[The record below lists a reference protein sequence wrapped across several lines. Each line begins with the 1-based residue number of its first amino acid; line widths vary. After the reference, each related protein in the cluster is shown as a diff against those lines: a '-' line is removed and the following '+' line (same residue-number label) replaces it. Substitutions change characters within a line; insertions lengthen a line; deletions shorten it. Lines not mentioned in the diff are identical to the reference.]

1 MNNPK
6 HLYQKKLLELGEAL
20 GYEARKSFKKSAMG
34 DVVWLERRSK
44 HYTSKP
50 LPVVAFEI
58 LSFEVGKEI
67 RDCIMT
73 LQTISPSL
81 GVLVIIEEAYAK
93 LSTNFKKYD
102 ERTYPQHIRKTA
114 QKLADG
120 IALSLRVEIWNEEKV
135 DHLYQQY
142 VEERLRLR

>member
-1 MNNPK
+1 MTDPK
-6 HLYQKKLLELGEAL
+6 HLYQQKLLEIGEAL
-20 GYEARKSFKKSAMG
+20 GYRARRSFKKSAMG

-50 LPVVAFEI
+50 VPVVAFEI

-67 RDCIMT
+67 RDCVMT
-73 LQTISPSL
+73 LQTISPAL

-93 LSTNFKKYD
+93 LATRFKRYD
-102 ERTYPQHIRKTA
+102 ETTYPQHIRKTA

-120 IALSLRVEIWNEEKV
+120 IALSLRVEIWDESKV
-135 DHLYQQY
+135 DRLHKEY
-142 VEERLRLR
+142 VEERLRL